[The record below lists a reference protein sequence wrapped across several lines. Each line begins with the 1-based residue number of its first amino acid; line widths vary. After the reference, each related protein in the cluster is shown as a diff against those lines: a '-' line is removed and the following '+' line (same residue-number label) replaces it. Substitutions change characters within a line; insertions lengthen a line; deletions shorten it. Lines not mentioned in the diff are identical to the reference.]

1 MISIPSSP
9 IPRRAVSSRTIASTK
24 ENGPR
29 GAGADGEQYAALLA
43 DVLQAQPIQLR
54 PVLNVDLS
62 RVTPLLALAAN
73 VAFDIIAE
81 NTFTVRATNC
91 RGEYLEAFNHALADT
106 YLRAYVLTEQ
116 GHFDAIEEEIGSAV
130 LDRAQ
135 KKFHKPKAA
144 NDRGLALLDIHL
156 RETAK
161 FIKPLLAK
169 QVDMLDVFT
178 ST

>member
-1 MISIPSSP
+1 MSP
-9 IPRRAVSSRTIASTK
+9 RPIAPTE
-24 ENGPR
+24 ENGL
-29 GAGADGEQYAALLA
+29 GEAGADDEQYASLVA
-43 DVLQAQPIQLR
+43 DVLKARPIQRR
-54 PVLNVDLS
+54 PVVDVDLS

-81 NTFTVRATNC
+81 NTFTARAPNC
-91 RGEYLEAFNHALADT
+91 RDEYLEAFSQALADT
-106 YLRAYVLTEQ
+106 YLRACVLSEQ

-130 LDRAQ
+130 LERAQ

-161 FIKPLLAK
+161 FIKPLLAE
-169 QVDMLDVFT
+169 QVDMLVELC
-178 ST
+178 S

>member
-1 MISIPSSP
+1 MTSNSLSP
-9 IPRRAVSSRTIASTK
+9 IPRRAVSSRTIASTR
-24 ENGPR
+24 ENSPR
-29 GAGADGEQYAALLA
+29 GAGTEGAQYASLL
-43 DVLQAQPIQLR
+43 DEVLQAQPIQRR
-54 PVLNVDLS
+54 PVVSVDLS
-62 RVTPLLALAAN
+62 RVTPLLALAAH

-91 RGEYLEAFNHALADT
+91 RDEYLEAFSHALADT
-106 YLRAYVLTEQ
+106 YLRASVLTEQ
-116 GHFDAIEEEIGSAV
+116 GHLDAIEEEIGSAV

-135 KKFHKPKAA
+135 KKFHKPTAA

-169 QVDMLDVFT
+169 QADLLVNLR
-178 ST
+178 S